1 MTFRLGLTG
10 SIATGKSTVSNYF
23 KKVGFPVV
31 DADLGARAVVEP
43 GTQGLQAIKEH
54 FGEDFLFPNG
64 TLNRKKLGDV
74 VFTDKDQLKALN
86 QLLLP
91 YIYDWVNDQAQSYQ
105 DQGHQLIILDIPLL
119 YETKYQNACDA
130 VMLVYVPESI
140 QLQRLMDRDN
150 LSEDEAFD
158 RMLSQYN
165 IEQKLRWAD
174 IVIDNQGSIQQTEQ
188 QVEAWLSIQGFQAKK

>member
-140 QLQRLMDRDN
+140 QLKRLMDRDN

>member
-1 MTFRLGLTG
+1 MSFRLGLTG

-23 KKVGFPVV
+23 KKAGFPVV

-64 TLNRKKLGDV
+64 TLNRKKLGNV

-105 DQGHQLIILDIPLL
+105 DQGHQLIVLDIPLL
-119 YETKYQNACDA
+119 YETKYQDACGA

>member
-43 GTQGLQAIKEH
+43 GTQGLQTIKEH

-105 DQGHQLIILDIPLL
+105 DQGHQLIVLDIPLL
-119 YETKYQNACDA
+119 YETKYQDACDA

-174 IVIDNQGSIQQTEQ
+174 IVIDNQGSIQQTEK
-188 QVEAWLSIQGFQAKK
+188 QVEAWLSIQGFQAIK

>member
-74 VFTDKDQLKALN
+74 VFTDKDQLTALN

-105 DQGHQLIILDIPLL
+105 DQGHQLIVLDIPLL
-119 YETKYQNACDA
+119 YETKYQDACDA

-165 IEQKLRWAD
+165 NEQKLRWAD
-174 IVIDNQGSIQQTEQ
+174 IVIDNQGSIHQTEK
-188 QVEAWLSIQGFQAKK
+188 QVEAWLSIQGFQAIK

>member
-23 KKVGFPVV
+23 KKIGFPVV

-105 DQGHQLIILDIPLL
+105 DQGHQLIVLDIPLL
-119 YETKYQNACDA
+119 YETKYQDACDA

-174 IVIDNQGSIQQTEQ
+174 IVIDNQGSIQQTEK
-188 QVEAWLSIQGFQAKK
+188 QVEAWLSIQGFQAIK

>member
-64 TLNRKKLGDV
+64 ILNRKKLGDL
-74 VFTDKDQLKALN
+74 VFTDKGQVQSLN

-105 DQGHQLIILDIPLL
+105 DQGHQLIVLDIPLL
-119 YETKYQNACDA
+119 YETKYQDACDA

>member
-64 TLNRKKLGDV
+64 ILNRKKLGDL
-74 VFTDKDQLKALN
+74 VFTDKGQVQSLN

-105 DQGHQLIILDIPLL
+105 DQGHQLIVLDIPLL
-119 YETKYQNACDA
+119 YETKYQDACDA

-174 IVIDNQGSIQQTEQ
+174 IVIDNQGSIQQTEK

>member
-74 VFTDKDQLKALN
+74 VFTDQDQLKALN

-105 DQGHQLIILDIPLL
+105 DQGHQLIVLDIPLL
-119 YETKYQNACDA
+119 YETKYQDACDA

-174 IVIDNQGSIQQTEQ
+174 IVIDNQGSIQQTEK
-188 QVEAWLSIQGFQAKK
+188 QVEAWLSIQGFQAIK

>member
-1 MTFRLGLTG
+1 MSFRLGLTG

-23 KKVGFPVV
+23 KKAGFPVV

-64 TLNRKKLGDV
+64 TLNRKKLGNV

-105 DQGHQLIILDIPLL
+105 DQGHQVIVLDIPLL
-119 YETKYQNACDA
+119 YETKYQDACDA

>member
-91 YIYDWVNDQAQSYQ
+91 YIYDWVNDRAQSYQ
-105 DQGHQLIILDIPLL
+105 DQGHQLIVLDIPLL
-119 YETKYQNACDA
+119 YETKYQDACDA

-174 IVIDNQGSIQQTEQ
+174 IVIDNQGSIQQTEK
-188 QVEAWLSIQGFQAKK
+188 QVEAWLSIQGFQAIK

>member
-23 KKVGFPVV
+23 KKAGFPVV

-64 TLNRKKLGDV
+64 TLNRKKLGNV

-105 DQGHQLIILDIPLL
+105 DQGHQLIVLDIPLL
-119 YETKYQNACDA
+119 YETKYQDACDA

>member
-105 DQGHQLIILDIPLL
+105 DQGHQLIVLDIPLL
-119 YETKYQNACDA
+119 YETKYQDACDA

-174 IVIDNQGSIQQTEQ
+174 IVIDNQGSIQQTEK
-188 QVEAWLSIQGFQAKK
+188 QVEAWLSIQGFQAIK

>member
-1 MTFRLGLTG
+1 MSFRLGLTG

-23 KKVGFPVV
+23 KKAGFPVV

-64 TLNRKKLGDV
+64 TLNRKKLGNV

-105 DQGHQLIILDIPLL
+105 DQGHQLIVLDIPLL
-119 YETKYQNACDA
+119 YETKYQDACDA

>member
-74 VFTDKDQLKALN
+74 VFTDKDQLTALN

-105 DQGHQLIILDIPLL
+105 DQGHQLIVLDIPLL
-119 YETKYQNACDA
+119 YETKYQDACDA

-174 IVIDNQGSIQQTEQ
+174 IVIDNQGSIHQTEK
-188 QVEAWLSIQGFQAKK
+188 QVEAWLSIQGFQAIK